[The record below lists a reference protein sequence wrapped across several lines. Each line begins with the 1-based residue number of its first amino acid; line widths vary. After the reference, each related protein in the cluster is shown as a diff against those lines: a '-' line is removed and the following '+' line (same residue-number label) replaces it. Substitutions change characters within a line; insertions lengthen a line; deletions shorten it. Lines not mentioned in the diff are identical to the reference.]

1 VRESHARRI
10 TGWCLLLGLARAA
23 AASPNDTTEIWK
35 HIDEFVVLA
44 PEDAPAGGAP
54 LRNDQPVVIGA
65 ADLAMALSKLR
76 VEEGAH
82 DGQSV
87 PLFARDAARRLAVPL
102 STALSRAAPDQDVLF
117 AIEMDEKAA
126 LFGYKPVS
134 VAGRAF
140 YQNGTLQLIIGEVHV
155 TTISPEYKNYPIGY
169 PQPDRRLHPH
179 QTGARAKAAH
189 YDPAARFEIGE
200 GVSLFV
206 QNGTVRPDWLVLNV
220 GLLASSDSGH
230 AALAAAPVGAP
241 GGATVGAT
249 GAVGTMPAAA
259 APSPGAP
266 AANPAPSIE
275 ERLLRLKRLREQ
287 DLITEEEYKRKR
299 SEILDQL

>member
-1 VRESHARRI
+1 VRNRHKKYL
-10 TGWCLLLGLARAA
+10 TGWCLLLGFARAA
-23 AASPNDTTEIWK
+23 AASPTDTTEIWK

-82 DGQSV
+82 DAAAV

-179 QTGARAKAAH
+179 QTGARAKVAH
-189 YDPAARFEIGE
+189 YDPAARFETGE

-206 QNGTVRPDWLVLNV
+206 QNGTVRPDWLILNV
-220 GLLASSDSGH
+220 GLLATSDSGH
-230 AALAAAPVGAP
+230 AAVGAAPVGTTP
-241 GGATVGAT
+241 GTPV
-249 GAVGTMPAAA
+249 AVGTTPAAAAAA
-259 APSPGAP
+259 APSPAAP